1 MKTHLTRD
9 RRVVRRMLPLAAIG
23 AAAAMLITGCTPTA
37 TPAPSAAASDKPVSG
52 GTLTVAV
59 AALPA
64 VIDPYA
70 TSLQANWIVARN
82 VCEPLFDV
90 DTSFKVKPVLAD
102 SYTYDGKQTYVIKLR
117 SGVSFQ
123 DGQPLTAKD
132 VIASLTR
139 YEETPGNGSILKSLV
154 TSAEATD
161 TQTVT
166 LQLASP
172 SLLIPTLL
180 TTAYIMPASVVG
192 GRPATEALGSLDCTG
207 PYTVSS
213 NVAGQEITL
222 KKWSGYTSRTD
233 ASSGATGAKHAYLDS
248 IVFKPMPTDSTRMQA
263 VQTGLVDWAVGTLD
277 DYATASAN
285 PSVSAAL
292 LAKQSSPTIVFNKI
306 SGVMADQKMR
316 QAFQAA
322 LNMTDILSAGFG
334 DPKNF
339 DVDGSIFTKDNTTW
353 HTEAGTKGVYNVHD
367 AAKVKSLLKQAGYNG
382 QPITWYTTQDD
393 PTWYGPA
400 VPAQQELK
408 KLGFNIDLQV
418 VDQATIIARRTD
430 PSKYDIFSS
439 AIPTY
444 ADPLLLPYLQSTF
457 PGGWTSP
464 ERDALLKTLSTSPKE
479 SEREDAWAKMQ
490 TLIYTQVPFLKFGTV
505 AGGTIAVAK
514 DVHTLDGLAN
524 GGNQL
529 FFNYWKSSK

>member
-9 RRVVRRMLPLAAIG
+9 RRIRRLLPLAAIG
-23 AAAAMLITGCTPTA
+23 ATAALLITGCTPAA
-37 TPAPSAAASDKPVSG
+37 TSVPTGDPTGKPVSG

-59 AALPA
+59 SALPA

-70 TSLQANWIVARN
+70 TSLQANWLVARN

-90 DTSFKVKPVLAD
+90 DTSFKVKPVLVD
-102 SYTYDGKQTYVIKLR
+102 TSTYDGKQTYVLTLR
-117 SGVSFQ
+117 SGVKFQ

-132 VIASLTR
+132 VIASLER
-139 YEETPGNGSILKSLV
+139 YEQTPGNGSILKSLLA
-154 TSAEATD
+154 SADATD
-161 TQTVT
+161 DTTVT
-166 LQLASP
+166 LHLNSP

-192 GRPATEALGSLDCTG
+192 GRPATEALTELDCTG
-207 PYTVSS
+207 PYTVAS
-213 NVAGQEITL
+213 NVAGQQITL

-233 ASSGATGAKHAYLDS
+233 ASSGGTGAKHAYLDS

-263 VQTGLVDWAVGTLD
+263 VQTGLVDWAIGTLD
-277 DYATASAN
+277 DYAGASTNA
-285 PSVSAAL
+285 SVSAAL

-306 SGVMADQKMR
+306 SGVMANQKMR

-334 DPKNF
+334 DPSNF

-353 HTEAGTKGVYNVHD
+353 HTEAGTKGAYNVHD
-367 AAKVKSLLKQAGYNG
+367 AATVKSLLKDAGYTG

-418 VDQATIIARRTD
+418 VDQATIIAKRTD

-444 ADPLLLPYLQSTF
+444 ADPLLLPYLQATF
-457 PGGWTSP
+457 PGGWKST
-464 ERDALLKTLSTSPKE
+464 ERDALLNTLSTSAKQ
-479 SEREDAWAKMQ
+479 SERKDAWDKLQ
-490 TLIYTQVPFLKFGTV
+490 TLIYTDVPFLKFGTV

-514 DVHTLDGLAN
+514 GVHTTDGLAN

-529 FFNYWKSSK
+529 FFNYWKSAK